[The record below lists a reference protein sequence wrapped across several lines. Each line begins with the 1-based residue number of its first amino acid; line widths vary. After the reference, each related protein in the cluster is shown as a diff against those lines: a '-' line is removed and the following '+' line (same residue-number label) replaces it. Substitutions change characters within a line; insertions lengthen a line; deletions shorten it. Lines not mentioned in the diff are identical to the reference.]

1 MSFAKSAKATP
12 TYSGARSG
20 ALGLHVRLYHFLNE
34 QYGLE
39 NIRNRRLKVAR
50 IDDLNDPFEF
60 AGVNFKDRPLR
71 DAFRKMKRE
80 ISQTSGLLCFS
91 TKWGNPVI
99 WSHYADRH
107 RGLCLGFDVADV
119 AVGPVSYSGR
129 RLAVELENL
138 RTPRD
143 LSAEYVTKILFTKYA
158 HWKYE
163 NEYRGFVTLEE
174 VDNATGLYFVEFSER
189 LILRQV
195 IVGAESTISRER
207 LSEALGEE
215 LQDVEQIKARLAF
228 KSFSVVRQRNR
239 KLWS

>member
-1 MSFAKSAKATP
+1 MV
-12 TYSGARSG
+12 
-20 ALGLHVRLYHFLNE
+20 GLNLRLYHFLNE

-39 NIRNRRLKVAR
+39 AIRERRLKVAR
-50 IDDLNDPFEF
+50 IDELNDPFEF
-60 AGVNFKDRPLR
+60 AGVNFQDKPLR

-80 ISQTSGLLCFS
+80 MSESSGLLCFS
-91 TKWGNPVI
+91 TKWSNPVI

-119 AVGPVSYSGR
+119 SVGPVSYSGR

-138 RTPRD
+138 KTPRD
-143 LSAEYVTKILFTKYA
+143 LSKDYVRKILFTKYS

-174 VDNATGLYFVEFSER
+174 ADEVTGLYFSEFSER

-195 IVGAESTISRER
+195 IVGAESTISREC
-207 LSEALGEE
+207 LSEALGED
-215 LQDVEQIKARLAF
+215 QQSVEQIKARLAF
-228 KSFSVVRQRNR
+228 KSFSVIRQRNR

>member
-1 MSFAKSAKATP
+1 M
-12 TYSGARSG
+12 
-20 ALGLHVRLYHFLNE
+20 RLYHFLNE

-39 NIRNRRLKVAR
+39 NIRRRRLKVAR
-50 IDDLNDPFEF
+50 IDQLNDPFEF

-71 DAFRKMKRE
+71 EAFRRMKRE
-80 ISQTSGLLCFS
+80 ISETSGLLCFS
-91 TKWGNPVI
+91 AKWSNPVI

-107 RGLCLGFDVADV
+107 RGLCLGFDVADLS
-119 AVGPVSYSGR
+119 VGPVSYSGR
-129 RLAVELENL
+129 RLAVELDSL

-143 LSAEYVTKILFTKYA
+143 LSADYVRKILFTKYA

-163 NEYRGFVTLEE
+163 NEYRGFVTLDEE
-174 VDNATGLYFVEFSER
+174 DEATGLYFAEFSER

-195 IVGAESTISRER
+195 IVGAESTISRGC
-207 LSEALGEE
+207 LSDALGEE
-215 LQDVEQIKARLAF
+215 LKDVEQIKARLAF